1 MVDESLDSSSTH
13 GRGAASARQV
23 VAVTEFY
30 DLCCDEDERRGINPA
45 HSGSHTSSPVTTPT
59 ASPTAAHSRSPI
71 ATYGSAP
78 RRTVWPTSTDTF
90 PQPTPTPSRCGCGTS
105 HSGRR
110 QRLDSS
116 DSTTFPPT
124 SRDTGRSAPKYFVQ
138 GGTPSGL
145 RAYIGRRRC
154 LPAHP
159 HTGHRR
165 RRRWARPRD
174 QSRSE
179 DSRHTRDLHPEHSN
193 QTRTHL
199 RTGDG
204 SRPQDPGPRRQ
215 LPLPQLPVPAR
226 LCDIDH
232 TTPFDHDHTE
242 NGGLTVESNLAC
254 LCRRHHRLKTD
265 GSWTVRQTG
274 AGNLEWTTPRG
285 DIIRTEPEGA
295 AIELTHNHI
304 RGVQRSCA
312 LRLLTERSHDQ
323 QDAKYLNELHGRRAT
338 HHHAPAPPPDG
349 GGTGA

>member
-13 GRGAASARQV
+13 GRGRIGPPSCGGYRVLRPLLRRGRAPRHQPGPLRLPYLIARHDPDSIAHRSTLAVADRDVWIRPAENGMAYLDGHLPAADAHTLAMRLREMSIHDVCADDPRTLPQRRADALTTLVPQALRAGRYPQIAPGTSRATAVGNSARPV
-23 VAVTEFY
+23 SPP
-30 DLCCDEDERRGINPA
+30 RG
-45 HSGSHTSSPVTTPT
+45 HGGHLSFRSSST
-59 ASPTAAHSRSPI
+59 
-71 ATYGSAP
+71 P
-78 RRTVWPTSTDTF
+78 RR
-90 PQPTPTPSRCGCGTS
+90 
-105 HSGRR
+105 
-110 QRLDSS
+110 SS

-159 HTGHRR
+159 HNGHRR

-215 LPLPQLPVPAR
+215 LPLPQLPGPGAAR
-226 LCDIDH
+226 DIDH
-232 TTPFDHDHTE
+232 TTPFDHPE

-265 GSWTVRQTG
+265 GS
-274 AGNLEWTTPRG
+274 
-285 DIIRTEPEGA
+285 
-295 AIELTHNHI
+295 
-304 RGVQRSCA
+304 
-312 LRLLTERSHDQ
+312 
-323 QDAKYLNELHGRRAT
+323 
-338 HHHAPAPPPDG
+338 
-349 GGTGA
+349 

>member
-1 MVDESLDSSSTH
+1 MSTRSSCRSRRKASPQVRSSPISMTSTAPRCRGRRSARFPQALRAGRYPQIAPGTSRATAVGNSARPVSPPRGHGGHLSFRSSST
-13 GRGAASARQV
+13 
-23 VAVTEFY
+23 
-30 DLCCDEDERRGINPA
+30 
-45 HSGSHTSSPVTTPT
+45 
-59 ASPTAAHSRSPI
+59 
-71 ATYGSAP
+71 P
-78 RRTVWPTSTDTF
+78 R
-90 PQPTPTPSRCGCGTS
+90 
-105 HSGRR
+105 
-110 QRLDSS
+110 LSS

-159 HTGHRR
+159 HAGHRR

-232 TTPFDHDHTE
+232 TTPFDHDHPE